1 VTLTESYR
9 ATYDAIARDH
19 VAHWERT
26 GRNPFQDPKVLRYNE
41 DETIR
46 LLRSTEG
53 SILDVGCGMGDLL
66 LHFPDREKVGIDIS
80 MDYLKIAK
88 ARGLRVIQAEA
99 ENLPTPDDTWDVVV
113 GTDILEHVF
122 DMNRVAS
129 EMVRVSRNLVI
140 VRVPNMEPVSWNSEP
155 YGFVHTRILDE
166 GTMRILF
173 GPILGCEVQECYV
186 AGSEIHLVAEVPCS
200 PS

>member
-1 VTLTESYR
+1 MTLTDSYR
-9 ATYDAIARDH
+9 ATYDRIARDH
-19 VAHWERT
+19 IAHWERT
-26 GRNPFQDPKVLRYNE
+26 GKNPFQDPKVLRFNE

-66 LHFPDREKVGIDIS
+66 LHFPDRECLGMDIS
-80 MDYLKIAK
+80 ADYLKIAK
-88 ARGLRVIQAEA
+88 ERGLRVVQAEA
-99 ENLPTPDDTWDVVV
+99 EHLPTPNETFDVVV

-122 DMNRVAS
+122 DMNKVAS
-129 EMVRVSRNLVI
+129 EMVRVSRNLII
-140 VRVPNMEPVSWNSEP
+140 VRVPNMEPVSWSSEP

-173 GPILGCEVQECYV
+173 GPILGCTVLECYV
-186 AGSEIHLVAEVPCS
+186 AGTEIHLVAQK
-200 PS
+200 